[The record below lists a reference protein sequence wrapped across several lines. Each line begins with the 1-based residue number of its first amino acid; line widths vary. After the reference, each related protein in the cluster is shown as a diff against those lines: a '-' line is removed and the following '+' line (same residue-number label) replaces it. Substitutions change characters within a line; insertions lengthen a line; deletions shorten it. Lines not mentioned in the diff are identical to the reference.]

1 MKKDIHPQNYRPV
14 VFEDATA
21 GERFLTRS
29 TVKTDKTTV
38 WEDGKEY
45 PLYALAISSY
55 SHPFYTGSQ
64 RLVDTEGRI
73 DKFRKK
79 YARKAPTPKK
89 KQKTA

>member
-1 MKKDIHPQNYRPV
+1 MKKEIHPENYRPV

-29 TVKTDKTTV
+29 TVDTEKTITWD
-38 WEDGKEY
+38 DGNEY
-45 PLYALAISSY
+45 PLYTLAISSY

-79 YARKAPTPKK
+79 YAKKEPPKK
-89 KQKTA
+89 KKKSA